1 MVKKYSCFGRSTLL
15 LTVSE
20 KFHTRKNCISRTAK
34 HRIKQKKKD
43 DPAKLAEISS
53 YKKNEDVETHK
64 NLEK

>member
-1 MVKKYSCFGRSTLL
+1 MVLKYSCFSRSTLL

-20 KFHTRKNCISRTAK
+20 KFHTRKNCILRTAK
-34 HRIKQKKKD
+34 HRTKQKKK